1 MKRMFLG
8 LLLAVLSIANFAV
21 FSAPEVAK
29 PPVKT
34 DEKIKTLEDASKPRD
49 IVADASGNIAI
60 NSILLRAFD
69 DPVFT
74 QKKAS
79 LNVGTIKIR
88 NLLDM
93 LGRAI
98 NVNFFIDQAI
108 TGEMDLLN
116 VRDGGVDELLRL
128 ICGQA
133 KPSAVLIKIGNL
145 WHITSKQQAQ
155 LLLKESKTRRL
166 MYKVFPVNYANI
178 DSEFQK
184 KVEDGW
190 KTIAKDDPN
199 AYLYIDI
206 DQKKIYAKSD
216 ESSLEE
222 FYQYLR
228 EIDRP
233 ILQIRIDVVIIL
245 AKKDFFFDFGFDWSG
260 IYNRE
265 QTIKANNESFGFY
278 GLGGTVLDYPSPIAQ
293 IPGQTQSAPLPVVP
307 NPPNR
312 NNPNLFVDPLNF
324 ALNLFNSGAGFMS
337 SVLSERNT
345 AGLIRIPFVFGGTD
359 LSLRRLNLILNMA
372 EIEEKINVVSRPSI
386 LTSNNKIAKILIGQ
400 SIPLQTA
407 YDDYTGSTPRT
418 VTTVNYKDTG
428 IVLEVR
434 PLVSPDKKSVY
445 LDILVEDSVVESGT
459 TTANEQGVMVNPPTI
474 SVIKTK
480 NEVVLKNGQTTIIG
494 GLSSKT
500 MSSTKRSVPFLS
512 TIPLFGNFFKATFD
526 NNSERERYI
535 FITPTII
542 EYDV

>member
-1 MKRMFLG
+1 MMKRMCV
-8 LLLAVLSIANFAV
+8 LLVLFCFTTLISDD
-21 FSAPEVAK
+21 
-29 PPVKT
+29 KT
-34 DEKIKTLEDASKPRD
+34 QGIGKQPEKIKTALEDASKPRD
-49 IVADASGNIAI
+49 ILTDASGNVAL
-60 NSILLRAFD
+60 NALLLRAFD
-69 DPVFT
+69 DPTFT
-74 QKKAS
+74 QKKVS
-79 LNVGTIKIR
+79 LNVGTVKIR

-93 LGRAI
+93 IGRAI
-98 NVNFFIDQAI
+98 GVSFFIDQSVG
-108 TGEMDLLN
+108 GEIDLLN
-116 VRDGGVDELLRL
+116 VRDGGSDELLRL
-128 ICGQA
+128 ICSQA
-133 KPSAVLIKIGNL
+133 KPSAALVKVGNL
-145 WHITSKQQAQ
+145 WHITTKQQAQ
-155 LLLKESKTRRL
+155 TLLKETKARRL
-166 MYKVFPVNYANI
+166 MYRVFPVNYANI

-265 QTIKANNESFGFY
+265 QTIRANNESFGFY
-278 GLGGTVLDYPSPIAQ
+278 GLGGTVFDFPSPIAK
-293 IPGQTQSAPLPVVP
+293 IPGQTQTTPAPVVP

-312 NNPNLFVDPLNF
+312 SNPNLFVDPVNF

-337 SVLSERNT
+337 SVLTERNT
-345 AGLIRIPFVFGGTD
+345 AGLVRIPFVFGGTD

-445 LDILVEDSVVESGT
+445 LDILVEDSTVESGS

-512 TIPLFGNFFKATFD
+512 NLPVFGNLFKATFD
-526 NNSERERYI
+526 ANSERERYI